1 MPTIH
6 DIAKEAQ
13 VSTATV
19 SRVFSHHP
27 NVKDEL
33 RERVLDV
40 ARAYNYFPRLSNRRR
55 TVILITPS
63 RSDHPVQNYVE
74 MVVSH
79 VADACVQQG
88 YRIEILLEDHLDRL
102 DKMQFCGVIHVSS
115 KATLWK
121 NWNARF
127 DAPLVLIDR
136 KLASKQPGVFSICSN
151 EEQGMELSVD
161 YLYKRGHRR
170 IGCLLNDSPLANT
183 PQRAGFLDVSLS
195 RRGLPSGD
203 LFIRKV
209 DEASYVEAV
218 GKLLR
223 QKVDAIVAPGGLGG
237 LITAY
242 ALSLYQ
248 KRIPED
254 ISLIVSE
261 RAMVSRYSIPPQ
273 TAITQDYQKL
283 ATVAVQAIDTTIR
296 RDEFPD
302 TTILDY
308 QLIERDSVMTRDP
321 VTAGV

>member
-6 DIAKEAQ
+6 DIAKEAK

-19 SRVFSHHP
+19 SRVFSNHP

-33 RERVLDV
+33 RERVLHI
-40 ARAYNYFPRLSNRRR
+40 AREHNYFPRLSNRRR

-63 RSDHPVQNYVE
+63 RSEHPVQNYVE

-79 VADACVQQG
+79 IADACVQQG

-102 DKMQFCGVIHVSS
+102 ANMQFCGAIHISS
-115 KATLWK
+115 KAALWK
-121 NWNARF
+121 NWSTQF
-127 DAPLVLIDR
+127 DSPLVIIDR
-136 KLASKQPGVFSICSN
+136 KLPRSGPGVFSIRSN

-161 YLYKRGHRR
+161 YLYQRGHRR
-170 IGCLLNDSPLANT
+170 IGCLLSNSPMGNT
-183 PQRAGFLDVSLS
+183 PLRVELLDVSLS
-195 RRGLPSGD
+195 RRGLPTGD
-203 LFIRKV
+203 QFIRQV
-209 DEASYVEAV
+209 DEVSYVEEV

-223 QKVDAIVAPGGLGG
+223 QKVDAIIAPGGLGG

-283 ATVAVQAIDTTIR
+283 ASVAVKAIDTTIR
-296 RDEFPD
+296 RDVFPRD
-302 TTILDY
+302 TVLDY
-308 QLIERDSVMTRDP
+308 QLIERDSVMTRVP
-321 VTAGV
+321 TSVGA